1 MSKAKVKVKVSSGKG
16 KSAALMT
23 RVPVTVAKNDNPS
36 GKKMYSTTARTLV
49 SIKTTRGGKSRATTR
64 AR

>member
-16 KSAALMT
+16 KSATLMT

-36 GKKMYSTTARTLV
+36 GKKIYETKAKTLISIRTT
-49 SIKTTRGGKSRATTR
+49 KGGKSRVTSR
-64 AR
+64 